1 MKELDVHLNDE
12 ISVELKRDF
21 SKYGFDVPEE
31 FIEVLEQDHKGAERF
46 NSLRM
51 GFQRGI
57 IYLVIQIKSS
67 DKKIEKSIF
76 FLENLKRTP
85 KGDET
90 MRHILGKDL
99 P

>member
-1 MKELDVHLNDE
+1 
-12 ISVELKRDF
+12 
-21 SKYGFDVPEE
+21 
-31 FIEVLEQDHKGAERF
+31 
-46 NSLRM
+46 M